1 MPSVTMWDFSW
12 LLRRDHDEAEYA
24 EVARVLAELA
34 DRGYDVVRIDAFPH
48 WVASDRNGGHSETIT
63 SIPQPEL
70 CMWGNHRPV
79 DVRPRAALLE
89 FLAGLRERGIRAGL
103 STWFTADASGRSDEL
118 ETPGDLARVWL
129 ETLAVVD
136 EAGLLDT
143 VAYVDLCNE
152 WPRFAPGVMR
162 AVSRDDGWPD
172 RPFTEPQVRSLS
184 AYRSSLDAVKRR
196 YPGLPVTFS
205 YTLDGARPPL
215 TTNMMRLDTSSFDL
229 ADVHFWVAGNT
240 PRCTEET
247 EWTTSCMGERDAL
260 ARHQRRVREHYPRDR
275 AAYLRE
281 LAALMD
287 LWAGWAAERQLPL
300 WTTEGWASIFWEPD
314 LSESWTGWEYIEDV
328 GEQAVGLALERGWQ
342 GICTSNF
349 SQPHHRELWGDVG
362 WHRRLTDRIRSN
374 DPTSCLR
381 H

>member
-1 MPSVTMWDFSW
+1 MWDFSW

-79 DVRPRAALLE
+79 DVRPRAALL
-89 FLAGLRERGIRAGL
+89 
-103 STWFTADASGRSDEL
+103 
-118 ETPGDLARVWL
+118 
-129 ETLAVVD
+129 
-136 EAGLLDT
+136 
-143 VAYVDLCNE
+143 
-152 WPRFAPGVMR
+152 
-162 AVSRDDGWPD
+162 
-172 RPFTEPQVRSLS
+172 
-184 AYRSSLDAVKRR
+184 
-196 YPGLPVTFS
+196 
-205 YTLDGARPPL
+205 
-215 TTNMMRLDTSSFDL
+215 
-229 ADVHFWVAGNT
+229 
-240 PRCTEET
+240 
-247 EWTTSCMGERDAL
+247 
-260 ARHQRRVREHYPRDR
+260 
-275 AAYLRE
+275 
-281 LAALMD
+281 
-287 LWAGWAAERQLPL
+287 
-300 WTTEGWASIFWEPD
+300 
-314 LSESWTGWEYIEDV
+314 
-328 GEQAVGLALERGWQ
+328 GLALERGWQ